1 MNSLLVLKKAQIIIL
16 KNTPKNIFKNKEKTK
31 QNINKTKQKKTK
43 KNKQNEYIK
52 GIKQEK
58 RQPVLNHE

>member
-43 KNKQNEYIK
+43 KTNKTNI
-52 GIKQEK
+52 
-58 RQPVLNHE
+58 